1 MTSSRQRQPAG
12 VIDGRGQVVW
22 TIKRIVQMVH
32 AQGLKAGA
40 RLPKHQEL
48 ARQIGV
54 SNDTLTAA
62 MARLM
67 EVGLVWR
74 RARAGTVVSDPAA
87 ADQLAWN
94 VGLATIP
101 APRRGQSSFFAELH
115 FRLQIEFARRGWRG
129 LSYFRF
135 EQAGQPR
142 LPHFRHLENDL
153 ADHALDAV
161 LFMTP
166 LHSGD
171 WSDVASTGVVPFH
184 TTFDEM
190 LPDSLL
196 LDHPTMIRE
205 AVGRLAADGART
217 IGIASG
223 RSPGKSTP
231 SLARAVEQ
239 SLADLGWPRD
249 RLQFHDAH
257 MLQGGM
263 DLADRVMAMPVARR
277 PEAWVVLDDFVALG
291 MAWRFDAHGLRPPL
305 AACVN
310 SHNPLRFPWPIL
322 QFEVQVPDLVD
333 RLMESLH
340 QRLLNPMTPPTQ
352 QWFPIKLQSQA
363 PVALTTESPT

>member
-1 MTSSRQRQPAG
+1 MTSSKRRQPADM
-12 VIDGRGQVVW
+12 IDGRGQVVW

-32 AQGLKAGA
+32 AQGLGTGD
-40 RLPKHQEL
+40 RLPKHQVL

-67 EVGLVWR
+67 EVGLVRR
-74 RARAGTVVSDPAA
+74 RARAGTTVCDPAA

-101 APRRGQSSFFAELH
+101 APRRGQSSFFAELQ
-115 FRLQIEFARRGWRG
+115 FRLQIEFARRGWRS

-135 EQAGQPR
+135 EEWGQPR
-142 LPHFRHLENDL
+142 LGHFRHLEGDL
-153 ADHALDAV
+153 ADNALDAV

-166 LHSGD
+166 LHPRD
-171 WSDVASTGVVPFH
+171 WSSVAATGVVPFH
-184 TTFDEM
+184 TTFDEA

-196 LDHPTMIRE
+196 LDHPTLIRQ
-205 AVGRLAADGART
+205 AVTRLAQGGART

-231 SLARAVEQ
+231 SLARAIER

-249 RLQFHDAH
+249 RLQFHDAS

-263 DLADRVMAMPVARR
+263 DLAERVIAMPGSRR
-277 PEAWVVLDDFVALG
+277 PDAWVVLDDFVALG
-291 MAWRFDAHGLRPPL
+291 MASRFDAHGLRPPL
-305 AACVN
+305 AVCVN
-310 SHNPLRFPWPIL
+310 SHNPLRFPWPVL
-322 QFEVQVPDLVD
+322 QFEVHVPDLVD

-340 QRLLNPMTPPTQ
+340 QRLLNPRTPATQ
-352 QWFPIKLQSQA
+352 QWFPIELQS
-363 PVALTTESPT
+363 PSPLTLTAEPAR